1 MPKQLLPNRD
11 LPWPIVWPGVVMI
24 AMKESCRLRAYL
36 CPAGKWTCGWG
47 ETSGVGPNTVWTQD
61 YADQRF
67 CDSLTLFT
75 DEVRAACTVEP
86 NENEFAAMVS
96 LAYNIGLGWRG
107 KAKPKGA
114 RDGFRQS
121 TVLRQH
127 NLGNKENASR
137 AFGLWNKANG
147 QVMNGLVAR
156 RAEEAALYLTPPEG
170 AEPAPMP
177 QAVEP
182 ESKPIA
188 GPIASGGALVT
199 ASGAVGVFNAL
210 GDQVSAIKTTLSTF
224 RSVAADI
231 IGVPPDW
238 IFPLML
244 VIVGGVILRYRYKQR
259 STGHA

>member
-1 MPKQLLPNRD
+1 MTKLPNRD
-11 LPWPIVWPGVVMI
+11 LPWPICWPGVVMI
-24 AMKESCRLRAYL
+24 ATKESCRLRAYKNF
-36 CPAGKWTCGWG
+36 PKEPWTCGYG
-47 ETSGVGPNTVWTQD
+47 ETDGVGPNTVWTQE

-67 CDSLTLFT
+67 CDSLTLFR
-75 DEVRAACTVEP
+75 DEVLAACTAEP
-86 NENEFAAMVS
+86 NEHELAAMVS
-96 LAYNIGLGWRG
+96 LAYNIGMGWKG
-107 KAKPKGA
+107 KSKPKGA
-114 RDGFRQS
+114 KDGFRQS

-127 NLGNKENASR
+127 NAGHKENASR

-170 AEPAPMP
+170 AAPVAMP
-177 QAVEP
+177 QSVEP
-182 ESKPIA
+182 ESKPIT

-210 GDQVSAIKTTLSTF
+210 GDQVTAIKTTLSTF

-244 VIVGGVILRYRYKQR
+244 VIVGGVILRYRYMQR
-259 STGHA
+259 STGNA